1 MGRHIRGSGIIQK
14 EPAGS
19 WSTVRTA
26 QLENQ
31 LDSTQVSLLPGDT
44 PPPLLSENRS
54 PALSPWQL
62 GSSAWSDWLLD
73 RIISPVTDPVMGHG
87 CHGSVKYANKQL
99 PVSRLEGQDG
109 SPA

>member
-1 MGRHIRGSGIIQK
+1 M
-14 EPAGS
+14 
-19 WSTVRTA
+19 RTT

-44 PPPLLSENRS
+44 ATPPPTFLSENRS

-62 GSSAWSDWLLD
+62 GSSAWSDWLPD
-73 RIISPVTDPVMGHG
+73 RIISPVTDPVMGQG
-87 CHGSVKYANKQL
+87 CHGSGKYANKQL